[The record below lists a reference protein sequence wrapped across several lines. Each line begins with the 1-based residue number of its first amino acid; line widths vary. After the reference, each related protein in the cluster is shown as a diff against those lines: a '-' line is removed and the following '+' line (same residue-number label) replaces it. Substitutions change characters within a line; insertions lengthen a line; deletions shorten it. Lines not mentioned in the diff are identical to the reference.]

1 MSSTTAQAP
10 EETVAPPRRLR
21 DYVVG
26 LGPGIVVSMA
36 WLGAGD
42 LVDSSVSGGNY
53 GYALMWSLALALFCR
68 FFFVNAIAKYGLCN
82 ASGDPSL
89 MAGFRRLWSKLP
101 LVIGV
106 AAFVNGFILQTYM
119 SVGVGTALFHLTG
132 EIGGNEDW
140 GVFAWT
146 AIAVVAT
153 ALLVGGG
160 KRYRWLE
167 IVARVAVAVL
177 VVSFVGAAIVSRPAP
192 VEVVR
197 GLAFE
202 TPANEGLFSTVL
214 VAAAVIGA
222 VGGSAA
228 NLMYPEFMR
237 DKGWKGPGFLRLQQ
251 VDLLVGIVAI
261 IVVDLAVWVVAAQ
274 TVRANHLTIDG
285 VNDLARMMQLA
296 VGGLG
301 PTLLWLGLF
310 FVTFS
315 SFPAYATGFTKIL
328 FAGVYE
334 SVPRRRERYGEGE
347 RDPLFNW
354 LQVGVMVVV
363 PLVFALPA
371 FPDALTLTV
380 AGSSI
385 GVLLAPF
392 IMGGTIVLTTA
403 KRFMQPGY
411 ANRWWETV
419 ILLGVFGVGVWASY
433 GVVRGLVELAL
444 KMM

>member
-1 MSSTTAQAP
+1 
-10 EETVAPPRRLR
+10 
-21 DYVVG
+21 
-26 LGPGIVVSMA
+26 
-36 WLGAGD
+36 
-42 LVDSSVSGGNY
+42 
-53 GYALMWSLALALFCR
+53 
-68 FFFVNAIAKYGLCN
+68 
-82 ASGDPSL
+82 
-89 MAGFRRLWSKLP
+89 
-101 LVIGV
+101 
-106 AAFVNGFILQTYM
+106 
-119 SVGVGTALFHLTG
+119 
-132 EIGGNEDW
+132 
-140 GVFAWT
+140 
-146 AIAVVAT
+146 
-153 ALLVGGG
+153 
-160 KRYRWLE
+160 
-167 IVARVAVAVL
+167 VAVAVL
-177 VVSFVGAAIVSRPAP
+177 VISFLSAAIISRPAP
-192 VEVVR
+192 VEIVK

-202 TPANEGLFSTVL
+202 TPPNEGLFGTLL

-237 DKGWKGPGFLRLQQ
+237 DKGWRGPGFLRLQQ

-296 VGGLG
+296 VGGVG

-334 SVPRRRERYGEGE
+334 SVPRRRERYGEGA
-347 RDPLFNW
+347 RDPVFNW
-354 LQVGVMVVV
+354 LQIGVMVVV
-363 PLVFALPA
+363 PLVFALPM

-392 IMGGTIVLTTA
+392 IMAGTIVLTTA
-403 KRFMQPGY
+403 RRFMMPGY

-419 ILLGVFGVGVWASY
+419 ILLAVLGVGLWASFQ
-433 GVVRGLVELAL
+433 VVRGLIELVL
-444 KMM
+444 KLV

>member
-1 MSSTTAQAP
+1 MSTVAQEP
-10 EETVAPPRRLR
+10 EQTVAPPRRLR

-101 LVIGV
+101 LV
-106 AAFVNGFILQTYM
+106 
-119 SVGVGTALFHLTG
+119 
-132 EIGGNEDW
+132 
-140 GVFAWT
+140 
-146 AIAVVAT
+146 
-153 ALLVGGG
+153 
-160 KRYRWLE
+160 
-167 IVARVAVAVL
+167 
-177 VVSFVGAAIVSRPAP
+177 
-192 VEVVR
+192 
-197 GLAFE
+197 
-202 TPANEGLFSTVL
+202 
-214 VAAAVIGA
+214 
-222 VGGSAA
+222 
-228 NLMYPEFMR
+228 
-237 DKGWKGPGFLRLQQ
+237 
-251 VDLLVGIVAI
+251 
-261 IVVDLAVWVVAAQ
+261 
-274 TVRANHLTIDG
+274 
-285 VNDLARMMQLA
+285 
-296 VGGLG
+296 
-301 PTLLWLGLF
+301 
-310 FVTFS
+310 
-315 SFPAYATGFTKIL
+315 
-328 FAGVYE
+328 
-334 SVPRRRERYGEGE
+334 
-347 RDPLFNW
+347 
-354 LQVGVMVVV
+354 
-363 PLVFALPA
+363 FALPA

-444 KMM
+444 KTM